1 MYIVY
6 FKKHNLREYFL
17 VLDIALKKVYNRCI
31 NKEKTNDQIREAT
44 SKA

>member
-17 VLDIALKKVYNRCI
+17 VLDIALKKVYNVSI
-31 NKEKTNDQIREAT
+31 N
-44 SKA
+44 